1 MRGTPVDVH
10 PLGALMRRFA
20 VDWLDRADPEVPRE
34 IMAPGYTIRIG
45 GYVLENREA
54 YVETTSG
61 QLARFPGLT
70 ITVHD
75 AVYTDDGRA
84 ALRFTEH
91 GASARGGAAAWRG
104 IGLFRA
110 HDGVLVDNDCE
121 EDYLGRRRQLLT
133 GEPDLVDPPMVAP
146 WTEPAV
152 PADPDAEKAVRT
164 WLDGRGPAGDEP
176 GIVHDDARPGAPS
189 APVLD
194 PESCTT
200 DALFAAGRRVAF
212 HAVQRGRYRG
222 DGLPDVEAVPGA
234 PAELRIV
241 GLVEVGTDGT
251 ITGHVV
257 RDRLGLRRAL
267 THHPGVRT

>member
-1 MRGTPVDVH
+1 MGGAGVEIH

-20 VDWLDRADPEVPRE
+20 VDWLDRADPAVPRE
-34 IMAPGYTIRIG
+34 IMAPDYTIRIG
-45 GYVLENREA
+45 GYVLSDRES

-75 AVYTDDGRA
+75 AIYADDGRA

-91 GASARGGAAAWRG
+91 GASVRGGAAAWRG
-104 IGLFRA
+104 IGLFRVR
-110 HDGVLVDNDCE
+110 DGVLVDNDCE
-121 EDYLGRRRQLLT
+121 EDYLGRRRQLLA
-133 GEPDLVDPPMVAP
+133 GESDPVDPPMVAP
-146 WTEPAV
+146 WTEPVAA
-152 PADPDAEKAVRT
+152 PDPEAEKAVRT
-164 WLDGRGPAGDEP
+164 WLDAGGPRGNES
-176 GIVHDDARPGAPS
+176 GIVLDDAHSDTPADPLLDLES
-189 APVLD
+189 A
-194 PESCTT
+194 TT

-212 HAVQRGRYRG
+212 HAVQRGAYRG
-222 DGLPDVEAVPGA
+222 GLPDVEAAPGT

-251 ITGHVV
+251 VTGHVV

-267 THHPGVRT
+267 TDTAGTPS